1 MNGGQMR
8 FLRQS
13 MIGFFLAAVTLGL
26 LVYAGQL
33 ISMAVQDR
41 ISAAPEPPAI
51 REREFAVNLRPA
63 KAETITPV
71 LEAFGTVTPRRTLE
85 LRTAVGGRILSL
97 AEDFEEGGTFQA
109 GEVIAV
115 IDPAD
120 MQSMM
125 DRLTADLADAQAEV
139 RDAERN
145 LELARAE
152 EKSAAAQSV
161 LRETAFQRQ
170 VDLAARGVG
179 TAAAVE
185 TAELAAAAAQATEI
199 SRRQAVAQAE
209 ARVDQAATRLSRSEI
224 DLEDAARDLADT
236 VVRAPFAGMISNAA
250 VVEGGL
256 VNVNERLADL
266 VDADDLEVSFRV
278 STAQYSRLLD
288 DQGDLV
294 DAPVTA
300 MLDVTGVDLIAEG
313 VISRVSAATDAGQT
327 GRLVFA
333 RLSRAPGFRPGDFVR
348 VEIREPP
355 LENVVR
361 LPASALGADGQ
372 VLVLGEGNRLESL
385 SVHLLRRQGDDV
397 LLQGLG
403 LAGREVVEARSPL
416 LGAGILVRPIR
427 QGQVEAAAQP
437 EMLELSAERRAKLV
451 AFVEGNPRMPRDAK
465 ARVLAQLAEPQV
477 PAQVVARIESR
488 MGG

>member
-1 MNGGQMR
+1 
-8 FLRQS
+8 

-33 ISMAVQDR
+33 VSAAVQDR
-41 ISAAPEPPAI
+41 MSAESDPPQI
-51 REREFAVNLRPA
+51 REREFAVNLRRA
-63 KAETITPV
+63 EAETVAPV
-71 LEAFGTVTPRRTLE
+71 LEAFGTVAARRTLE
-85 LRTAVGGRILSL
+85 VRAAVGGRILSL
-97 AEDFEEGGTFQA
+97 AEDFEEGGRFRA

-120 MQSMM
+120 MQSMV

-139 RDAERN
+139 RDAERS

-152 EKSAAAQSV
+152 ENSAVAQSV
-161 LRETAFQRQ
+161 LRETALQRQ
-170 VDLAARGVG
+170 IDLAARGVG
-179 TAAAVE
+179 TAATVE
-185 TAELAAAAAQATEI
+185 TAKFEVAAAQATVI

-209 ARVDQAATRLSRSEI
+209 ARVDQAATRLSRAQIEVDDS
-224 DLEDAARDLADT
+224 ARDLADT
-236 VVRAPFAGMISNAA
+236 VVRAPFAGTISNTA

-256 VNVNERLADL
+256 VGANERLADL
-266 VDADDLEVSFRV
+266 VDAEDLEVSFRV

-288 DQGDLV
+288 GQGDLV

-300 MLDVTGVDLIAEG
+300 MLEVTGVDLIAQG
-313 VISRVSAATDAGQT
+313 IVSRVGAGMEAGQT

-333 RLSRAPGFRPGDFVR
+333 RLFHAPGFRPGDFVK
-348 VEIREPP
+348 VEIKEPP
-355 LENVVR
+355 LDNVVR

-372 VLVLGEGNRLESL
+372 VLVLAEGNRLEAL
-385 SVHLLRRQGDDV
+385 DVRLLRRQDDDV
-397 LLQGLG
+397 LLQGAG
-403 LAGREVVEARSPL
+403 LAGREIVEARSPL

-427 QGQVEAAAQP
+427 PDRNEAAAEP

-451 AFVEGNPRMPRDAK
+451 AFIEASARMPKGDK
-465 ARVLAQLAEPQV
+465 ARMLAQLAEPQV